1 MHGVLNVN
9 KPSGPTSHD
18 VVARIR
24 RATGVKKVG
33 HAGTL
38 DPLASGVL
46 LVCLGH
52 ATRIVEYLMDWPKS
66 YRATAVFG
74 VETDTEDSTG
84 AIIRETD
91 ASYVTRDLIESIP
104 PRFVGRIEQVPPMAS
119 AVHHEG
125 KRLYDLARAGKVVER
140 EGREVEIYSIRLI
153 DFLPSDRPTAVL
165 DIDCSKGTYIR
176 TLCADI
182 GSGLDCGAHMSALV
196 RTGIGRFRVE
206 DALTPD
212 ELEDGRL
219 EEALHPI
226 DEVLSD
232 IPAAELTVEQAE
244 RASHGTDIPAVQVAD
259 LPAVGKPIRLH
270 DPEGRLLG
278 IGIVRVREGIPM
290 LKPDKMFCGTPEL
303 QWKSPGDSIT

>member
-24 RATGVKKVG
+24 RVTGVKKVG

-46 LVCLGH
+46 LICLGQ

-84 AIIRETD
+84 NTIRETD
-91 ASYVTRDLIESIP
+91 ASNVTSGLIESIL
-104 PRFVGRIEQVPPMAS
+104 PRFVGKIEQVPPMAS

-140 EGREVEIYSIRLI
+140 QAREIEVYSISLI
-153 DFLPSDRPTAVL
+153 DFQPSDRPTAVL

-196 RTGIGRFRVE
+196 RTGIGRFRVA
-206 DALTPD
+206 DALTPE

-219 EEALHPI
+219 AEALHPI
-226 DEVLSD
+226 DEVLND
-232 IPAAELTVEQAE
+232 IPAARLSLEQAE
-244 RASHGTDIPAVQVAD
+244 KASHGTDIPAVQTAD
-259 LPAVGKPIRLH
+259 PPSVGSHVRLH

-278 IGIVRVREGIPM
+278 IGIVRIREGIPM
-290 LKPDKMFCGTPEL
+290 LKPDKMFVNV
-303 QWKSPGDSIT
+303 